1 MATVQV
7 QAPALKR
14 SLRNSPPPDGR
25 GTRQAAPTGLLR
37 LAWLLPLLLAVLG
50 STAASAQEWHY
61 RVRPGDTIWDL
72 TRAYLRQDIRWQR
85 LQAHNDVDD
94 PWQMTPGTQ
103 LRIPVAWL
111 RVQPAKATVIA
122 LHGEATAAP
131 ANAPADL
138 TPVAPDMRVGAGT
151 VLRTAADANL
161 TLRFADGS
169 RLQLHGDSEL
179 RLDKLS
185 AYGATG
191 MVDTRMRLIRGRAT
205 NSVERARGPASRF
218 VLDTPGTMA
227 TVRGTEFRIGRDAS
241 HTRSE
246 VLDGRVR
253 VSGGGR
259 GVLLDAGQGTL
270 NDHDNRPLPA
280 SPLLPPPDL
289 SGWPDELQR
298 MPAAVDW
305 PAVDGA
311 AGYRLQVG
319 ADPEFLSLLQ
329 DKLVDAPRA
338 EVVVPGDGDFHA
350 RVRAVDAHGL
360 EGHDAVRGFRIAAQ
374 PAPPFAISPA
384 QDGDVAG
391 PRPRF
396 RWTRSEGDMR
406 YRLQVD
412 RDPAFPAPLIDL
424 EGLRHGDRRAPEA
437 LPPGE
442 YYWRVGATDASG
454 KHGPFGDP
462 VRFAL
467 HEAEPG
473 PAIGADD
480 VDRDKGD
487 LHVRWPA
494 GGDDQRYRF
503 QLSRDADFATIE
515 LERTL
520 DENQIALPG
529 LRSGTW
535 YMRTQLV
542 DSDGYAHPF
551 GPVQSVKI
559 GCLPCRILLG
569 AGLLLLVL

>member
-1 MATVQV
+1 M
-7 QAPALKR
+7 
-14 SLRNSPPPDGR
+14 
-25 GTRQAAPTGLLR
+25 
-37 LAWLLPLLLAVLG
+37 LLALLG
-50 STAASAQEWHY
+50 STAASAQEWRY

-72 TRAYLRQDIRWQR
+72 SRTYLRHDVRWQR
-85 LQAHNDVDD
+85 LQAHNDVED
-94 PWQMTPGTQ
+94 PWQMAPGTQ

-111 RVQPAKATVIA
+111 RVQPAKATVVA

-131 ANAPADL
+131 ADAPDEAS
-138 TPVAPDMRVGAGT
+138 PIAPDMRFGADT

-161 TLRFADGS
+161 TLHFADGS
-169 RLQLHGDSEL
+169 RLLLHGDSEL
-179 RLDKLS
+179 HLDKLS

-191 MVDTRMRLIRGRAT
+191 MVDSRMRLIRGRTT
-205 NSVERARGPASRF
+205 NSVERARGPASQF
-218 VLDTPGTMA
+218 VVDTPGTMA

-259 GVLLDAGQGTL
+259 GVELDAGQGTL
-270 NDHDNRPLPA
+270 SGQGNRPLPA
-280 SPLLPPPDL
+280 SPLLPAPDL

-305 PAVDGA
+305 PVVDGA
-311 AGYRLQVG
+311 VGYRLQVG
-319 ADPEFLSLLQ
+319 ADPEFLTLLQ
-329 DKLVDAPRA
+329 DTLVDAPRA
-338 EVVVPGDGDFHA
+338 EVAVPGDGDFHA
-350 RVRAVDAHGL
+350 RVRAVDARGL
-360 EGHDAVRGFRIAAQ
+360 EGRDAVRGFRIAAQ
-374 PAPPFAISPA
+374 PAPPFAIAPI
-384 QDGDVAG
+384 QDGSTAG

-396 RWTRSEGDMR
+396 RWTLSADDGVR

-412 RDPAFPAPLIDL
+412 RDPAFAAPLVDL
-424 EGLRHGDRRAPEA
+424 DRLRRNEHRAPDA

-462 VRFAL
+462 VRFVL
-467 HEAEPG
+467 RGAEPG

-480 VDRDKGD
+480 VERGRRD

-494 GGDDQRYRF
+494 GGDDQRYHF
-503 QLSRDADFATIE
+503 QLSRDADFARIE

-520 DENQIALPG
+520 DENQIALPE

-535 YMRTQLV
+535 YMRTRLI

-551 GPVQSVKI
+551 GPTQSVKV
-559 GCLPCRILLG
+559 GCLPCRIALG
-569 AGLLLLVL
+569 AAGLLLLVL